1 MDPGF
6 CLPFD
11 SLHFMCWELD
21 STLAR
26 HSLALLDLPGPYQGF
41 GWVVESWIL
50 FCCVSAPDFL
60 AGLGMYH
67 GEWLV
72 VAVLTNHL
80 ILFRMSASLDSW
92 ILIESTV
99 LFKSAGAPWPL
110 YGSIFSSHACGS

>member
-1 MDPGF
+1 
-6 CLPFD
+6 
-11 SLHFMCWELD
+11 MCWELD
-21 STLAR
+21 SALAR
-26 HSLALLDLPGPYQGF
+26 HSLALLDLPGPGF
-41 GWVVESWIL
+41 QDPGRVVEPLVELS
-50 FCCVSAPDFL
+50 CRVSVPDFS

-72 VAVLTNHL
+72 VYVLTNHL

-99 LFKSAGAPWPL
+99 LFKSAGATWPL